1 VFIKKKGKT
10 LLLYFFVISFL
21 AGFIGVFFSESYN
34 YFYRFFIISIII
46 FIHCV
51 IINIFGILRSIKK
64 KEIDFYCFFSIP
76 ILLSIVLGIFIFGY
90 KIRKWDIEMYEA
102 AKIINNYYSIH
113 EVISLNSEELIK
125 LGIQE
130 KVYITINEDKTYYIV
145 NKGKNIVYTSKY
157 DTIWEEDNDY

>member
-1 VFIKKKGKT
+1 
-10 LLLYFFVISFL
+10 
-21 AGFIGVFFSESYN
+21 
-34 YFYRFFIISIII
+34 
-46 FIHCV
+46 
-51 IINIFGILRSIKK
+51 
-64 KEIDFYCFFSIP
+64 
-76 ILLSIVLGIFIFGY
+76 
-90 KIRKWDIEMYEA
+90 MYEA